1 MTIRN
6 RQNRILKG
14 FYDDVAKHR
23 GGLYDKPGGLAEKF
37 QEFVLRQVVG
47 ALKSRGWL
55 LDVGCGRG
63 RYFVP
68 LASQGFIYVGLDSSI
83 EMLKIAKSNAN
94 KITGTSF
101 FFVQGSAG
109 HIPFVDSF
117 FDSVICVDVLH
128 HFIGKDSR
136 KRVIG
141 ELTRVLKSNG
151 KIVIEIKNK
160 LNLIYWLLSKTN
172 PSHVVQTS
180 TPFEARFFL
189 RAFGCSNIRA
199 RGVMFPSST
208 LSPLV
213 IFEASR
219 QNSGKERTRLPL
231 MVARSFER

>member
-1 MTIRN
+1 MSIRN
-6 RQNRILKG
+6 RQNRTLKG
-14 FYDDVAKHR
+14 FYDYVAKHR
-23 GGLYDKPGGLAEKF
+23 EGFYDKPGGLAEKF
-37 QEFVLRQVVG
+37 QEFVLRQVVD
-47 ALKSRGWL
+47 ALTSCGWL

-68 LASQGFIYVGLDSSI
+68 LTSQGFTYVGLDASI
-83 EMLKIAKSNAN
+83 EMLKIAKSKAKRINESN
-94 KITGTSF
+94 F
-101 FFVQGSAG
+101 FLIQGSAR

-136 KRVIG
+136 KGVIR

-160 LNLIYWLLSKTN
+160 LNLLYWLMSKAN
-172 PSHVVQTS
+172 PSRVVQIT
-180 TPFEARFFL
+180 TPFETSLFL
-189 RAFGCSNIRA
+189 KACGCGDIRA
-199 RGVMFPSST
+199 KGVMFPFSA

-219 QNSGKERTRLPL
+219 QNSETEKDSLSL
-231 MVARSFER
+231 MVATSAER